1 VSAAFDLGN
10 KRHQNIA
17 VVPDVRAAYTKAAYK
32 GVTMQGID
40 RREIEALIPA
50 VDYSD
55 ALTIT
60 ASPAEVK
67 EACESAREY
76 GFRSVAA
83 FPQYVG
89 LVAETLKGSG
99 VRTLLA
105 VAFPCGGV
113 STHVKCTEAEEGL
126 ERGATDLD
134 MVMNISAFKAGE
146 FQRVSEDIKAV
157 MNVAAPYDVP
167 FKVIIEI
174 GALTDREIADASKLV
189 ADCGADFIKTCTG
202 FGPGR
207 ATVHAIGLIRET
219 TGDRIGIKAS
229 GGVASLEDAVAFM
242 RAGAD
247 VVALRRMLVDQLEQ
261 IGWSS

>member
-1 VSAAFDLGN
+1 M
-10 KRHQNIA
+10 H
-17 VVPDVRAAYTKAAYK
+17 
-32 GVTMQGID
+32 GID

-60 ASPAEVK
+60 ASPDEVR
-67 EACESAREY
+67 ETCRCARKY
-76 GFRSVAA
+76 GFRSLAA

-89 LVAETLKGSG
+89 LVAEELKGSG

-105 VAFPCGGV
+105 VGFPCGGHT
-113 STHVKCTEAEEGL
+113 THVKCAEAEEGL
-126 ERGATDLD
+126 EHGATDLD
-134 MVMNISAFKAGE
+134 MVMNISAFKTGD
-146 FQRVSEDIKAV
+146 FQRVTEDIKAV

-189 ADCGADFIKTCTG
+189 ADSGADFIKTCTG

-219 TGDRIGIKAS
+219 IGDRIGIKAS
-229 GGVASLEDAVAFM
+229 GGVTSLEDGIAFM

-247 VVALRRMLVDQLEQ
+247 IVALRRMLVDQLEQ
-261 IGWSS
+261 MGWGE